1 MKKFLTILMITIFIG
16 CAGENAPVQEVDI
29 DKNSEVTLDVDP
41 EATVDIGGTNEASTV
56 KQNNDEDNIESIKNN
71 DEDNIESIKNND
83 EDNIELIQDGNLIL
97 KCTQGTNDPL
107 NTWIKAKGPIGG
119 LGYNVRYRHDSPSI
133 MYFTDVWSGVQ
144 KSVDGGLNWV
154 LSNGEGEDYIDF
166 RGGASLDNIPIY
178 ALRIDPNDEDIVW
191 VGLQDNGG
199 LYKSYDGGQTWES
212 KSEGL
217 DSNYVVPQEK
227 IHNSE
232 EEDEDVTEL
241 DLTVRMIEVEPDN
254 SNIVYVMGD
263 VDTQVDGFQFSRTRG
278 FVFKSIDGGEQ
289 FELVGDFA
297 NLTRW
302 LFFYKLEKQ

>member
-1 MKKFLTILMITIFIG
+1 MITIFIG

-29 DKNSEVTLDVDP
+29 DENSEVTHDVDP

-83 EDNIELIQDGNLIL
+83 EDNIESIKNNDEDNIESIKNNDEDNIEFIQDGNLIL
-97 KCTQGTNDPL
+97 QCTQGTNDPL

-119 LGYNVRYRHDSPSI
+119 LGYNVRYRHDSPNI

-154 LSNGEGEDYIDF
+154 LSNGEGEEYIDF
-166 RGGASLDNIPIY
+166 RVGPSLDNIPIY

-212 KSEGL
+212 KSE
-217 DSNYVVPQEK
+217 
-227 IHNSE
+227 
-232 EEDEDVTEL
+232 
-241 DLTVRMIEVEPDN
+241 
-254 SNIVYVMGD
+254 
-263 VDTQVDGFQFSRTRG
+263 
-278 FVFKSIDGGEQ
+278 
-289 FELVGDFA
+289 A
-297 NLTRW
+297 
-302 LFFYKLEKQ
+302 

>member
-1 MKKFLTILMITIFIG
+1 
-16 CAGENAPVQEVDI
+16 
-29 DKNSEVTLDVDP
+29 
-41 EATVDIGGTNEASTV
+41 
-56 KQNNDEDNIESIKNN
+56 
-71 DEDNIESIKNND
+71 
-83 EDNIELIQDGNLIL
+83 
-97 KCTQGTNDPL
+97 
-107 NTWIKAKGPIGG
+107 
-119 LGYNVRYRHDSPSI
+119 

-154 LSNGEGEDYIDF
+154 LSNGEGEENIDF
-166 RGGASLDNIPIY
+166 RVGPSLDNIPIY

-191 VGLQDNGG
+191 AGLQDNGG

-212 KSEGL
+212 KSVGL

-232 EEDEDVTEL
+232 EDDEDVTEL
-241 DLTVRMIEVEPDN
+241 DLTVRMIEVEPNN

-278 FVFKSIDGGEQ
+278 FVFKSTDGGEQ

-302 LFFYKLEKQ
+302 LFFTNSKNNEEILVTTGIFDREPDTLAEKEYGELSDDDAIASGIGIGLLKSNDGGKTWYESNKGINSNHSMHFGGADQSPFDEKMIIIASGNDVDNFLRDASGAIYKSTDGGINWNCLLYTSDAADDA

>member
-1 MKKFLTILMITIFIG
+1 
-16 CAGENAPVQEVDI
+16 
-29 DKNSEVTLDVDP
+29 
-41 EATVDIGGTNEASTV
+41 
-56 KQNNDEDNIESIKNN
+56 
-71 DEDNIESIKNND
+71 
-83 EDNIELIQDGNLIL
+83 
-97 KCTQGTNDPL
+97 
-107 NTWIKAKGPIGG
+107 
-119 LGYNVRYRHDSPSI
+119 

-154 LSNGEGEDYIDF
+154 LSNGEGEEYIDF
-166 RGGASLDNIPIY
+166 RVGPSLDNIPIY

-217 DSNYVVPQEK
+217 DSNYLVPQEK

-232 EEDEDVTEL
+232 EDDEDITEL

-278 FVFKSIDGGEQ
+278 FVFKSIENIKESINID
-289 FELVGDFA
+289 LIKARPDA
-297 NLTRW
+297 K
-302 LFFYKLEKQ
+302 LFFVEDGLEIQQKDFFF

>member
-1 MKKFLTILMITIFIG
+1 MGI
-16 CAGENAPVQEVDI
+16 
-29 DKNSEVTLDVDP
+29 
-41 EATVDIGGTNEASTV
+41 
-56 KQNNDEDNIESIKNN
+56 
-71 DEDNIESIKNND
+71 
-83 EDNIELIQDGNLIL
+83 
-97 KCTQGTNDPL
+97 
-107 NTWIKAKGPIGG
+107 
-119 LGYNVRYRHDSPSI
+119 
-133 MYFTDVWSGVQ
+133 
-144 KSVDGGLNWV
+144 
-154 LSNGEGEDYIDF
+154 
-166 RGGASLDNIPIY
+166 
-178 ALRIDPNDEDIVW
+178 
-191 VGLQDNGG
+191 
-199 LYKSYDGGQTWES
+199 

-302 LFFYKLEKQ
+302 LFFTKLEKQ